1 MKKSYVEDLA
11 NHSGPESCVAA
22 REGSGEALTG
32 VRAGRVLSREIGHSG
47 ADPVKGRGRQHR
59 SHQYREMRRDR
70 ARSETLC
77 TYGNTSLENR
87 ESPQPPVRIGIAG
100 RIGKSK
106 DVRR

>member
-11 NHSGPESCVAA
+11 NHSGPESCVAV
-22 REGSGEALTG
+22 RKGSGEALTG
-32 VRAGRVLSREIGHSG
+32 VRAGGVLSREITLSG

-59 SHQYREMRRDR
+59 SHRYREMWRGL
-70 ARSETLC
+70 ARSKTSC
-77 TYGNTSLENR
+77 MYGNTSLENR
-87 ESPQPPVRIGIAG
+87 ESPLPPVGIGMAG